1 MISLFSTTSIV
12 IISILS
18 VLVLVL
24 AFTTFN
30 LLNKNEKFEDVIVS
44 YRDFIKKFQDTID
57 KTQKRLDE
65 IDEKGMFKSD
75 DDIGWFFKEIKRLQE
90 YVSKFKVDL

>member
-44 YRDFIKKFQDTID
+44 YRDFIKKFQDTI
-57 KTQKRLDE
+57 
-65 IDEKGMFKSD
+65 FKDMLIQHQLLNQLKS
-75 DDIGWFFKEIKRLQE
+75 
-90 YVSKFKVDL
+90 

>member
-30 LLNKNEKFEDVIVS
+30 LLNKNEKFEDVIIS
-44 YRDFIKKFQDTID
+44 YRDFIEKFQDTIN

-75 DDIGWFFKEIKRLQE
+75 DEIGWFFNEVKIIQNELD
-90 YVSKFKVDL
+90 KFSSNK

>member
-75 DDIGWFFKEIKRLQE
+75 DEIGWFFKEVQKIQE
-90 YVSKFKVDL
+90 ALNEFTLN

>member
-1 MISLFSTTSIV
+1 MISLFSTTSMV

-65 IDEKGMFKSD
+65 IDEKGMIKSD
-75 DDIGWFFKEIKRLQE
+75 DEIGWFFKEIKRLQ
-90 YVSKFKVDL
+90 